1 MNTQT
6 TGLKFDQ
13 GKAPMSLLDRP
24 FLEGVA
30 NVLAFGARKYDR
42 EQWRAGFN
50 WTRLTDAAMRHLLA
64 FIDGEDLDSESGQ
77 SHIFHAGCCLM
88 FLARMI
94 QDRPDLDDRWV
105 RLKHDDFAAA
115 EQADEPDEAFD
126 LAIALTDLMVASM
139 PYIDGGPMDR
149 ARTAVAT
156 YLEGRGMDIDRRG
169 PGDE

>member
-30 NVLAFGARKYDR
+30 RVLAFGAKKYDR
-42 EQWRAGFN
+42 EQWRGGFN
-50 WTRLTDAAMRHLLA
+50 WTRLTDAALRHLLQ
-64 FIDGEDLDSESGQ
+64 FIDGEDLDSESGE

-94 QDRPDLDDRWV
+94 QDRPDLDDRWT
-105 RLKHDDFAAA
+105 RLENTERVA
-115 EQADEPDEAFD
+115 EMQADEPNEAFD

-139 PYIDGGPMDR
+139 PYVEGQTMDR
-149 ARTAVAT
+149 ARAAVAA
-156 YLEGRGMDIDRRG
+156 YLKAQGMDIDLRG